1 MCILDGSRRLSLI
14 VEMVVGEEGEKKLP
28 FLVLLTSKVLE
39 IVKNQN
45 AFMCYYYNF
54 LMLFLIKK

>member
-1 MCILDGSRRLSLI
+1 
-14 VEMVVGEEGEKKLP
+14 MVVGEEGEKKLP

-39 IVKNQN
+39 IVKNKN

-54 LMLFLIKK
+54 LMLFLL